1 MNIAINTRVTAFET
15 GGQQRVA
22 AEIAKRLGPVTEI
35 KPGRPLRGAAGH
47 LWEQTMLPLRAGGR
61 LLWSPSATG
70 PVLYGRQVVTLHD
83 IAFLDAPQYFSKN
96 FARLYATLIPAL
108 ARRVEKIVTVSEFSR
123 RRIIDRVGAD
133 PAKVVVIGNGVA
145 EDFRPQPPEAI
156 ACTRAALGLP
166 ARYFL
171 LQATSDRRKN
181 LAGALR
187 AWRSALPSLPEELWL
202 VVSGNP
208 ARAHV
213 FGAAEATEPPPR
225 TLFVGYVSDERL
237 VPLMAGAEAFLFPS
251 LYEGFGLP
259 IVEAMACG
267 TAVLTSDATA
277 TKEVAGDAAVLV
289 DPAADAS
296 IAKGLVDLAN
306 DAALRARL
314 SEAGLRH
321 AACFSWDDAARR
333 YLALFEETGCGV
345 DDSGK

>member
-1 MNIAINTRVTAFET
+1 MGTDPARPDDLTEDAFLAGRLRLRQFRRGHRSGHDAILLASAVPAHAGERVIEFGA
-15 GGQQRVA
+15 GA
-22 AEIAKRLGPVTEI
+22 
-35 KPGRPLRGAAGH
+35 GAAG
-47 LWEQTMLPLRAGGR
+47 L
-61 LLWSPSATG
+61 
-70 PVLYGRQVVTLHD
+70 
-83 IAFLDAPQYFSKN
+83 
-96 FARLYATLIPAL
+96 AL